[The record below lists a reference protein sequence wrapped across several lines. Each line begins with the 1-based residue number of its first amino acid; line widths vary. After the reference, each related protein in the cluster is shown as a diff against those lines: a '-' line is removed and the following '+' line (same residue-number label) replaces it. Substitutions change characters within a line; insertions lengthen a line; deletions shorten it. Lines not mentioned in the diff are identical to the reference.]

1 MPAKAAW
8 YGQLEHILAEL
19 EALPG
24 PWVNRS
30 TVEFLLGVG
39 SRRAQQIMAACVTER
54 VGTSNLADRDLLCAY
69 LRQLAAGNSG
79 FYEQRRRRRVA
90 LALEQMRQ
98 AWITRPKVLV
108 EAPVNVVNQRWEDLP
123 PGVDLEPGRITIG
136 FETCQQ
142 ALEKLLALAMAIG
155 SDMLT
160 FEERVRT
167 SRNPSPPR
175 FAHH

>member
-1 MPAKAAW
+1 VRA
-8 YGQLEHILAEL
+8 G
-19 EALPG
+19 
-24 PWVNRS
+24 
-30 TVEFLLGVG
+30 GV
-39 SRRAQQIMAACVTER
+39 ICFACVTER